1 MSSFLFTPMTRF
13 YAEALEY
20 MKNVAGGA
28 VKEDGTSG
36 GFGGSR
42 RTQTGKDAVPETL
55 QGQCGISL

>member
-28 VKEDGTSG
+28 VKEVLAEAGE
-36 GFGGSR
+36 R
-42 RTQTGKDAVPETL
+42 RRARMRFPETL